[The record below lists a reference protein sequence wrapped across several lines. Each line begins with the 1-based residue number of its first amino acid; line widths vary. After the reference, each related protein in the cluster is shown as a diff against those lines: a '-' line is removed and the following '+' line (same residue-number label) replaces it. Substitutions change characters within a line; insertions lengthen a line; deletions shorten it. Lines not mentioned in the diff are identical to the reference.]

1 MGLVCLRSCAFRAVG
16 LVEFR
21 VSGLWAYCSWDLLRI
36 LGVLRFEA
44 LGLSLGLFGVGQDAG
59 LELGA
64 L

>member
-1 MGLVCLRSCAFRAVG
+1 MLTVPGICFAF
-16 LVEFR
+16 F
-21 VSGLWAYCSWDLLRI
+21 
-36 LGVLRFEA
+36 GVLRFEA